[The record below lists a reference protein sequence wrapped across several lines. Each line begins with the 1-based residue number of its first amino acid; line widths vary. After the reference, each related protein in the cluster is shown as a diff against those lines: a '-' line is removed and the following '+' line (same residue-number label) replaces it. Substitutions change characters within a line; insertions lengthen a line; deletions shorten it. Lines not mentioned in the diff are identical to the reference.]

1 MAKTYITQLDNLHM
15 LMIIYIYEFNSFL
28 VDNST
33 MLSQADCIR
42 QTTNVHNTSQPH
54 SIGETTV
61 SSSIST
67 FTGRTQHHH
76 STEIRKTVDKGKD
89 SCSKRKVRYM
99 AHSA

>member
-1 MAKTYITQLDNLHM
+1 
-15 LMIIYIYEFNSFL
+15 
-28 VDNST
+28 